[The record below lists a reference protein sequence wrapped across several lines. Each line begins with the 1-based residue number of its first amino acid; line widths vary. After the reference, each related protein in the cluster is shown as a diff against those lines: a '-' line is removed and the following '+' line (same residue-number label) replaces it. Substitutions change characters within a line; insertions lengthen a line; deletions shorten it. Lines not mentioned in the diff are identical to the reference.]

1 MDQCGTCSVSIVYS
15 NNREN
20 VWGPSSTSFDF
31 LRSDHPRGREQPGR
45 CINLVQPRNQLLDA
59 LLIPRVPVSELFL
72 EEPFL
77 FRGLFVQQKQQ
88 SEGDN
93 DPGRVGGGDAK
104 SQAAEEEA
112 AVHRVAGVFV
122 GSIRDELCVLAGLG
136 EGAEGVA
143 EVVGA
148 PGNDPD
154 AGEEGEKANGG
165 DEVAEALGG
174 EDDEEDEDGLD
185 DEEGLAARACVGVG
199 GGGVSASGWVSFVR
213 GRRLL
218 RAFEFIIKVGN
229 TDRAPWCPRVPGG
242 VGKCIWVREG
252 LAISV
257 HVYVPRPSRP
267 CRSS

>member
-1 MDQCGTCSVSIVYS
+1 MDFPTGGY
-15 NNREN
+15 
-20 VWGPSSTSFDF
+20 GPMRHVFGFYCIQQQHIEKRVRAELDFPSFGPDSGGPNSASSGPPTGPPTG
-31 LRSDHPRGREQPGR
+31 RSSA
-45 CINLVQPRNQLLDA
+45 NLVQPRNQLLDA

-122 GSIRDELCVLAGLG
+122 GSSRDELCVLAGLG

-143 EVVGA
+143 EVVDA
-148 PGNDPD
+148 PGNYSD
-154 AGEEGEKANGG
+154 AGEEGEKADGG

-199 GGGVSASGWVSFVR
+199 GG
-213 GRRLL
+213 
-218 RAFEFIIKVGN
+218 
-229 TDRAPWCPRVPGG
+229 
-242 VGKCIWVREG
+242 
-252 LAISV
+252 
-257 HVYVPRPSRP
+257 
-267 CRSS
+267 